1 MDNKKI
7 ILILGVLLIFISII
21 SAYAYDFN
29 SENEKRE
36 ILLDETNESDL
47 FGCCSIACQLDGND
61 SIFAFRRDARY
72 EADIHIEK
80 INWHGKEA
88 IKQYKTEGG
97 YFCQV
102 IVTNDGWTI
111 GFGGSDDGE
120 VNQQIENITAK
131 MVENNKIDN
140 ATLEKLQALKAPYKK
155 GHVLIKSPEGDYGVA
170 MATTHFTGKLKTGDY
185 VSIPN
190 NPGYIRHGDIQI

>member
-88 IKQYKTEGG
+88 IKQ
-97 YFCQV
+97 
-102 IVTNDGWTI
+102 
-111 GFGGSDDGE
+111 
-120 VNQQIENITAK
+120 
-131 MVENNKIDN
+131 
-140 ATLEKLQALKAPYKK
+140 
-155 GHVLIKSPEGDYGVA
+155 
-170 MATTHFTGKLKTGDY
+170 
-185 VSIPN
+185 
-190 NPGYIRHGDIQI
+190 